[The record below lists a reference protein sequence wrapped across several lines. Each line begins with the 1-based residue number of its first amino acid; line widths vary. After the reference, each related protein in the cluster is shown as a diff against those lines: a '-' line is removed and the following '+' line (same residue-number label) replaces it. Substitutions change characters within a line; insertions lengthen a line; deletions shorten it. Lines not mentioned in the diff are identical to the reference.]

1 MKLNK
6 YKKLLKEEF
15 ENTINP
21 IELKE
26 DKKNYNYN
34 HKFKFRYV
42 FLPLLAVLLLFLIVD
57 QIVVSVS
64 NEDIKKYNASI
75 EKNDFDFNSINITE
89 KRYQSKLELEHA
101 ININIFP
108 EKKELKK
115 SLLEKIFS
123 IRLVGC
129 SSESKSSKPI
139 VEEVGTIEE
148 PTDSGFN
155 NSYNTNV
162 VERSIDEADVSKCDG
177 KYIYSLYLNNL
188 YIYDLDGKVIL
199 TNEFEKMPLGMYIYE
214 DKIVLLFNENVS
226 IYSFNNSKIELKAQY
241 NDYLVDSRLYKN
253 NLFIILNENLN
264 LDTINYDNCYYDG
277 SINPNYLF
285 KIFKIDLKTLT
296 DLEADLVTTSFNQL
310 YMSENYIYFSN
321 RIYNHSFS
329 GINYDF
335 TNFFIIDHE
344 LNGYASFK
352 ENGYLLNKYSMSE
365 YEGYFRFLMIDPIS
379 IKFYNTLYT
388 YDLEKKENASKLE
401 EIGLEYET
409 AKSIRFYKEK
419 CYVCTYRQTD
429 PLYLIDLSNPYD
441 IKIISELHVTGYSD
455 YLHYFKI
462 NDETYIL
469 GVGYTGSRQPK
480 LSIYK
485 EKDNE
490 LVQYKNSLI
499 LSYYVNDKMI
509 SFENEKYL
517 KIDDSMYLNNNAI
530 GYFFF
535 VKDNIIYFGSQVG
548 IDSYYMF
555 KIDLESDELFTV
567 YDNYISNKYCVT
579 SFKWDTITYLRCFL
593 INNKLYYVGD
603 GNIVIKDF

>member
-15 ENTINP
+15 LDTINP

-26 DKKNYNYN
+26 EKKNLNYN

-42 FLPLLAVLLLFLIVD
+42 CLPLFAVLLLFLIID

-75 EKNDFDFNSINITE
+75 EKNDFDYNSINITE

-101 ININIFP
+101 ININVIS

-115 SLLEKIFS
+115 SVLEKIFS

-129 SSESKSSKPI
+129 SSESKSSMPI
-139 VEEVGTIEE
+139 VEDVGTIEE

-188 YIYDLDGKVIL
+188 YIY
-199 TNEFEKMPLGMYIYE
+199 E
-214 DKIVLLFNENVS
+214 DKIVLLFNDNVS

-285 KIFKIDLKTLT
+285 KIFKIDLKTLA

-321 RIYNHSFS
+321 RIYNRSFT

-352 ENGYLLNKYSMSE
+352 ENGHLLNKYSMSE

-401 EIGLEYET
+401 EIGLEYES
-409 AKSIRFYKEK
+409 AKSVRFYKEK

-429 PLYLIDLSNPYD
+429 PLYLIDLSNPND
-441 IKIISELHVTGYSD
+441 IKILSELHVTGYSD
-455 YLHYFKI
+455 YLHYFNI

-469 GVGYTGSRQPK
+469 GVGYTGSILPK

-485 EKDNE
+485 EEDNE

-499 LSYYVNDKMI
+499 LSYYINDKMI

-517 KIDDSMYLNNNAI
+517 KVDDSMYLNDNAI

-548 IDSYYMF
+548 INSYYMF

-567 YDNYISNKYCVT
+567 YDTYISDEDCVNP
-579 SFKWDTITYLRCFL
+579 FKCDIKTYLRCFL

-603 GNIVIKDF
+603 GNIIIKDF